1 MMFMR
6 RSTSSLSSTGSSP
19 AQQSMLDA
27 DIVREGWLRKKGHLF
42 ATIKSRYF
50 VLYADGHLV
59 YLNDVK
65 KKKQKGSVV
74 LAMSDIIAPHP
85 TKKNDKL
92 FGFDLKKAATS
103 SDLNATKPYTLTMFA
118 LTSVERSEW
127 IDAIRRVT
135 TMQYPSMVMPQRMLS
150 LAETSSTTDPSS
162 SSAILAAS
170 SSRDTFCVL
179 IELGELQQLVALA
192 HTTWDEDPLKWR
204 HDQ

>member
-74 LAMSDIIAPHP
+74 LAMSDIVAPHP
-85 TKKNDKL
+85 TKKNDKVR
-92 FGFDLKKAATS
+92 A
-103 SDLNATKPYTLTMFA
+103 
-118 LTSVERSEW
+118 SVN
-127 IDAIRRVT
+127 
-135 TMQYPSMVMPQRMLS
+135 P
-150 LAETSSTTDPSS
+150 
-162 SSAILAAS
+162 
-170 SSRDTFCVL
+170 
-179 IELGELQQLVALA
+179 
-192 HTTWDEDPLKWR
+192 
-204 HDQ
+204 

>member
-74 LAMSDIIAPHP
+74 LAMSDI
-85 TKKNDKL
+85 
-92 FGFDLKKAATS
+92 
-103 SDLNATKPYTLTMFA
+103 
-118 LTSVERSEW
+118 
-127 IDAIRRVT
+127 
-135 TMQYPSMVMPQRMLS
+135 
-150 LAETSSTTDPSS
+150 
-162 SSAILAAS
+162 
-170 SSRDTFCVL
+170 
-179 IELGELQQLVALA
+179 
-192 HTTWDEDPLKWR
+192 
-204 HDQ
+204 